1 MRDMEFHEKFKY
13 NFSRILNYGVVKRV
27 NLYDFRI
34 LIESIINIYFS
45 KK

>member
-1 MRDMEFHEKFKY
+1 MRDMEFYEKFKY
-13 NFSRILNYGVVKRV
+13 NFFRMFNYGVVKRV

-34 LIESIINIYFS
+34 FIESIINIYFS